1 MFENKLSIIKY
12 IFLLNSKMST
22 GCSKRKLENVFDQLN
37 NSGDKEAAND
47 DLRENR
53 RENSTFGKF
62 QLHLT
67 IRLISA
73 KLKYSK

>member
-1 MFENKLSIIKY
+1 
-12 IFLLNSKMST
+12 MST

-47 DLRENR
+47 DLLAKKLTQSDIENR

-62 QLHLT
+62 ISTLSLYIYMFIFHNL
-67 IRLISA
+67 LIQN
-73 KLKYSK
+73 